1 MHFTF
6 FPMKETVNAA
16 KQWGARASCV
26 SVNTVQSIL
35 LEISDILIV
44 FVGLFKNASEKKDW
58 YSRLP
63 VTYFE

>member
-6 FPMKETVNAA
+6 FPMTETDKTA
-16 KQWGARASCV
+16 KKWGARASCV

-44 FVGLFKNASEKKDW
+44 FVGLFKNAWGEKAM
-58 YSRLP
+58 
-63 VTYFE
+63 VF